1 MILFSVSLCLFVIAG
16 IFIFWTLDKQVLES
30 HGPGPFLISILFILS
45 ALVNLSFSAQEYSE
59 EERAILIDAAHYD
72 TKTKELTWD
81 NETVRFVL
89 CGNTGKQEMSVPLV
103 DTGEK

>member
-1 MILFSVSLCLFVIAG
+1 MILFSVSLCLFVIAC
-16 IFIFWTLDKQVLES
+16 IFIFWTLSKQVLES
-30 HGPGPFLISILFILS
+30 CGPGPFVISVLFVIS
-45 ALVNLSFSAQEYSE
+45 AFANLMFSAQEYSE

-89 CGNTGKQEMSVPLV
+89 CGNVSE
-103 DTGEK
+103 DE

>member
-1 MILFSVSLCLFVIAG
+1 MILFSASFCLFVIAC
-16 IFIFWTLDKQVLES
+16 IFIFWTLSEQVLES
-30 HGPGPFLISILFILS
+30 HGPGPFLVSVLFVLS
-45 ALVNLSFSAQEYSE
+45 ALANLSFSAREYSE

-89 CGNTGKQEMSVPLV
+89 CGNVSE
-103 DTGEK
+103 DE